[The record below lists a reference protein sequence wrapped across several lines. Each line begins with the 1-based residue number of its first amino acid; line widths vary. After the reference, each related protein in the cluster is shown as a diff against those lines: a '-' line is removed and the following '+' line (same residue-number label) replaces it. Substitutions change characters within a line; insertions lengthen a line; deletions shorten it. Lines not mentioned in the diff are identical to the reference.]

1 MPEQLKALTSLRFFA
16 ALWVVLFAYWPN
28 LAGAGAAPGF
38 IQKGFLGVE
47 LFFVLSGFI
56 LCHVYLPSW
65 QDARFRYGK
74 FIWARVARVYPLHL
88 ATLAGIGLLAAA
100 AMVAGVSVGAGI
112 LSWDTL
118 PAHVL
123 MVHAWGFA
131 AEAGWNHPSWSI
143 SAEWFAYLAFPLFA
157 WLAVKVRHR
166 PLMATGGALA
176 ALFVTY
182 VAFERLA
189 GMPLTQATF
198 AWGALRII
206 PCFALGCAVYLLWR
220 SRAVQGRT
228 TAVLGAVAALL
239 ALVIS
244 AAAGAPDGVVV
255 AAGAMLIL
263 FLAACA
269 ETGSRLGTHRAWVYL
284 GEISY
289 ALYMVAIPWQLVFV
303 NGAAKVL
310 HLPGKELPLS
320 IWLVYVAG
328 AVGVAAIAHHLVER
342 PAREGVRLWGE
353 HLFAARR
360 VTAQA

>member
-28 LAGAGAAPGF
+28 LAAGAAPAF
-38 IQKGFLGVE
+38 VQKGFLGVE

-56 LCHVYLPSW
+56 LCHVYLPGFEE
-65 QDARFRYGK
+65 ARFRYGK

-100 AMVAGVSVGAGI
+100 AMGAGMSVGPGI

-118 PAHVL
+118 PANIL
-123 MVHAWGFA
+123 MVHAWGFT

-143 SAEWFAYLAFPLFA
+143 SAEWFAYLSFPLFA
-157 WLAVKVRHR
+157 WLTVKMRHR
-166 PLMATGGALA
+166 PLLATGGALA
-176 ALFVTY
+176 LLFVTY
-182 VAFERLA
+182 LVFQRLT
-189 GMPLTQATF
+189 GHSLTQATF

-228 TAVLGAVAALL
+228 TAISGAAVSVLTLVLL
-239 ALVIS
+239 
-244 AAAGAPDGVVV
+244 AAAGAPDGLVV

-303 NGAAKVL
+303 NAAAKLL
-310 HLPGKELPLS
+310 HLPGKQLPLS
-320 IWLVYVAG
+320 IWLAYVIG
-328 AVGVAAIAHHLVER
+328 AVAVAAIAHHLVEK
-342 PAREGVRLWGE
+342 PAREGIRLWGE
-353 HLFAARR
+353 QLFAPRRAPAR
-360 VTAQA
+360 A